1 MLGTATLQS
10 AAVFSATHYTGKMAP
25 VAGKKAKK
33 GILERL
39 NAGEVVIGDG
49 GFVFALEKR
58 GYVKAGPWTPEAAV
72 EHPEAVRQLHREFL
86 RAGSNVMQTFT
97 FYASEDKL
105 ENRGNYVAEKISG
118 QKVNEA
124 ACDIARQVADEGDA
138 LVAGGVSQTPS
149 YLSCKSEVEVK
160 KIFRQQ
166 LEVFM
171 KKNVDFLIAEVS
183 KGNPFRKK
191 ETFLT
196 LRRPEQDAVQTSTRS
211 DNIYLT
217 FQIFFHLRPLQP
229 LTQFT

>member
-1 MLGTATLQS
+1 
-10 AAVFSATHYTGKMAP
+10 MAP

-105 ENRGNYVAEKISG
+105 ENRGNYVAEKIS
-118 QKVNEA
+118 V
-124 ACDIARQVADEGDA
+124 
-138 LVAGGVSQTPS
+138 
-149 YLSCKSEVEVK
+149 
-160 KIFRQQ
+160 
-166 LEVFM
+166 
-171 KKNVDFLIAEVS
+171 
-183 KGNPFRKK
+183 
-191 ETFLT
+191 
-196 LRRPEQDAVQTSTRS
+196 RPERNTGR
-211 DNIYLT
+211 ICE
-217 FQIFFHLRPLQP
+217 
-229 LTQFT
+229 